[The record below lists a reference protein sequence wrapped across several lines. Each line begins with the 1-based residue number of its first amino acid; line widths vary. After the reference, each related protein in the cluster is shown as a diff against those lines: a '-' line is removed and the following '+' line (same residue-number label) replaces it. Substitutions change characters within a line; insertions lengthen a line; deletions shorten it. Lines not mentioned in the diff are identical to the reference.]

1 MASLFVCLSLSFS
14 SNSSRNH
21 IFDELG
27 GVIETSCY
35 LRNYIKTIFVID
47 ARKQCARKLS
57 DVGPVPMQV
66 VLEAGEE
73 EEEVESWRETL
84 V

>member
-1 MASLFVCLSLSFS
+1 MASVFVCLSLSFS

-27 GVIETSCY
+27 EVTETSC
-35 LRNYIKTIFVID
+35 YIKTIFVKD
-47 ARKQCARKLS
+47 ARKLS

-73 EEEVESWRETL
+73 EEEVGSWRETL